1 MTSVRRAMWTTRVR
15 EGAFGYFGFVVWR
28 GRAWRWP
35 VAAARARRAR
45 QCACPLPHTPARAG
59 AQKPYRPNCITGPMQ
74 GHGPSKG
81 SLRVPR
87 PGGKG
92 AQQEP
97 PEPAGEVAPPEGGP
111 EVPPGRFVVLEGID
125 GTGKSHL
132 TKEVVRHLESRGV
145 GAIPTSEPTEGP
157 AGRLL
162 RHAADGERM
171 DPYTELFLFLA
182 DRAEHTHWVRE
193 RLKAGDWVVCDRYAM
208 SSAAYQGTSLE
219 GSWELMGQDPVV
231 WIMDVQRRWWLQPDL
246 TVLVVDDVERCLS
259 RVAKRGRRTKFERA
273 AYLTRVQENYLRL
286 ADVLEGVTVVEEP
299 ALDAL
304 VQAVLGRVEALL
316 GNSHLP

>member
-1 MTSVRRAMWTTRVR
+1 MPGS
-15 EGAFGYFGFVVWR
+15 
-28 GRAWRWP
+28 P
-35 VAAARARRAR
+35 
-45 QCACPLPHTPARAG
+45 PPKAG
-59 AQKPYRPNCITGPMQ
+59 
-74 GHGPSKG
+74 
-81 SLRVPR
+81 LRVPR
-87 PGGKG
+87 PGSKG
-92 AQQEP
+92 PQQEP
-97 PEPAGEVAPPEGGP
+97 PAPAVGAAAAVEGP

-132 TKEVVRHLESRGV
+132 SKQVVRHLESRGV
-145 GAIPTSEPTEGP
+145 GAIPTSEPTEGA

-162 RHAADGERM
+162 RHAAEEERM

-182 DRAEHTHWVRE
+182 DRAEHTRWVRD
-193 RLKAGDWVVCDRYAM
+193 RLGAGDWVVCDRYAM

-219 GSWELMGQDPVV
+219 GAWEPLGQDPVM

-246 TVLVVDDVERCLS
+246 TVLIVDDVERCLS
-259 RVAKRGRRTKFERA
+259 RVSQRGRRTKFEHA
-273 AYLTRVQENYLRL
+273 AYLTRVQENYIRL

-299 ALDAL
+299 MLEAL

>member
-1 MTSVRRAMWTTRVR
+1 MASRRRAGPPGAPLRVP
-15 EGAFGYFGFVVWR
+15 
-28 GRAWRWP
+28 RATP
-35 VAAARARRAR
+35 
-45 QCACPLPHTPARAG
+45 PARAG

-74 GHGPSKG
+74 GHDPSRG

-92 AQQEP
+92 AQQAP
-97 PEPAGEVAPPEGGP
+97 PEPAGEVAPSEGGP
-111 EVPPGRFVVLEGID
+111 EVPPGRFIVLEGID

-132 TKEVVRHLESRGV
+132 SKEVVRHLESRGV

-162 RHAADGERM
+162 RHAADEERM

-219 GSWELMGQDPVV
+219 GSWEMMGQDPVV